1 MLGGRVKALG
11 GRVGLRRLSVGALL
25 CLVVWAAPA
34 QSAVAH
40 GALPHYATVITSIEP
55 AVPGVHIEAAPD
67 GRYLSIT
74 NPTRRTV
81 VVLGHDH
88 EPYLRITAHDVS
100 RNVHSPTG
108 YLNTPGPT
116 PAGVDANALPEWE
129 QVSTSNTS
137 QFRDDDI
144 RWTGSSRPPVVDQS
158 PNKLHLIRN
167 WTVDIL
173 VDGTPVT
180 ISGTLSWHPGNSPTS
195 LVAFAVVCVILLVG
209 FVVLLLRDERRNR
222 ARGRSRGSSRVD
234 AT

>member
-1 MLGGRVKALG
+1 VAEQ
-11 GRVGLRRLSVGALL
+11 
-25 CLVVWAAPA
+25 PA
-34 QSAVAH
+34 EAH
-40 GALPHYATVITSIEP
+40 GALPHYATVITSVEP

-74 NPTRRTV
+74 NPTSRTV
-81 VVLGHDH
+81 IVLGRDH
-88 EPYLRITAHDVS
+88 EQYLRITAHGVS
-100 RNVHSPTG
+100 RNMHSPNG
-108 YLNTPGPT
+108 YLSQDDT
-116 PAGVDANALPEWE
+116 PAPKPVGVDANALPGWE
-129 QVSTSNTS
+129 QVSTSNTA

-144 RWTGSSRPPVVDQS
+144 RWTGAGRPAVVDQS

-195 LVAFAVVCVILLVG
+195 LVAFAVACMILLVG
-209 FVVLLLRDERRNR
+209 FVVLLLRDDRRHR
-222 ARGRSRGSSRVD
+222 ARGLPPPDGRPRGSSRAD